1 MSPVFVNTVRASFY
15 RFRPDLGGL
24 RVRREILVWRTVL
37 PQCVGIR
44 RIPYGIPL
52 RQQIWG
58 TRSPLLATHLR
69 RTARPTS
76 DLAPIGTLNP

>member
-37 PQCVGIR
+37 PQCGPR
-44 RIPYGIPL
+44 PL
-52 RQQIWG
+52 RSLEPGALSQS
-58 TRSPLLATHLR
+58 RSA
-69 RTARPTS
+69 ARPR
-76 DLAPIGTLNP
+76 APSRARRNTILL